1 MKKKPFGA
9 AFTVNKSTIISF
21 LRIGSKIFKPKP
33 FNMFIK
39 FTKIII
45 GNKFFQ
51 YFEFIACNSVK
62 NIDMVGVDM
71 LSAYT
76 YMYEWNE
83 KQQINFKVISR
94 SNKKPLYHDTKR
106 AS

>member
-1 MKKKPFGA
+1 MA
-9 AFTVNKSTIISF
+9 AKF
-21 LRIGSKIFKPKP
+21 FKPKP